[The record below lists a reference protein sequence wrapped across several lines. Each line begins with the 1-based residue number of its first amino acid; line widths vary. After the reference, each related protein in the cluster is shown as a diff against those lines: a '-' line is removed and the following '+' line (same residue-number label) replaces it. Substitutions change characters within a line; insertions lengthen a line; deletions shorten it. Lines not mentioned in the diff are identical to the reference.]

1 MSDQMTTWIRGT
13 ALDYAEA
20 GYSVIPVKRS
30 DKAPYTPHGL
40 KDASKD
46 PDTIRSWWEQ
56 WPDANVAIVCG
67 SVSRNLVVIDV
78 DNKPELGKN
87 GLYSIEAWQAE
98 HGDFPATVIAHTG
111 SGGKHYYFH
120 VEDPKAFKNRVDAI
134 PAVDIRGDG
143 AYVVAYPS
151 VHENGKMYTW
161 RGGVSITDKP
171 DEVADANESVL
182 ELLEMNSRDSAA
194 NRQQD
199 AVKKQRVDMHHV
211 PEGQRNDTLFRFAS
225 KMVGSGISRDAA
237 LEAARAEVATWDNPL
252 PDFEIVKTVDSA
264 YNSYEPNEDTIYGDT
279 RPEVDENGE
288 YIPRL
293 PAELTREF
301 LLNPP
306 PKKKPIIMNYLR
318 EGEAMLL
325 SGNPKAG
332 KSFLIVQLAIAVA
345 TGSKWIGITCQQK
358 PVLYIDGELSPEMTG
373 ERIRDI
379 REKMGINYLPEDLHI
394 INTKKEDVTLRDVA
408 DDFVHG
414 VRKEEVVIID
424 PLYMFLNSDEN
435 DNSQM
440 KKEMEQIK
448 RISATGAAVI
458 VVHHMS
464 KGIQS
469 GKMSIDRASGA
480 GVLGRFFDSILTL
493 NLLNKEPSD
502 PARPER
508 VEADTRSFQQPRPVN
523 LWFDGFHTV
532 DSSEDLAGRD
542 LNDPKKSN
550 LEQKTANDTGKINH
564 CYAWLKDNCMLLE
577 GGGFTLQDMSKA
589 YENEYGK
596 VMSPS
601 TLRDHLNKAGYDSS
615 KDRIKDPNDPR
626 KSYAVWYPETLNDA
640 V

>member
-1 MSDQMTTWIRGT
+1 MGAILDA

-20 GYSVIPVKRS
+20 GFSVIPVRPS
-30 DKAPYTPHGL
+30 DKAPYTAHGL
-40 KDASKD
+40 KEATTDTE
-46 PDTIRSWWEQ
+46 TIREWWTR
-56 WPDANVAIVCG
+56 WPDANVAIACG
-67 SVSRNLVVIDV
+67 KPSHNIVVLDV
-78 DNKPELGKN
+78 DMKEKKN
-87 GLYSIEAWQAE
+87 GLRSINAWQVN
-98 HGDFPATVIAHTG
+98 HGDFPETVVANTP
-111 SGGKHYYFH
+111 SGGLHFFFR
-120 VEDPKAFKNRVDAI
+120 VDDPSLYKNRVEAI
-134 PAVDIRGDG
+134 PGVDIRGDG
-143 AYVVAYPS
+143 AYVVVYPS
-151 VHENGKMYTW
+151 AGVNGKWYTW
-161 RGGVSITDKP
+161 RRGVSCI
-171 DEVADANESVL
+171 EIEEIADANASVL

-199 AVKKQRVDMHHV
+199 AAKKQRVDMHHV

-264 YNSYEPNEDTIYGDT
+264 YNSYEPNEDTIYADA

-564 CYAWLKDNCMLLE
+564 CYAWMKDNCMLLE
-577 GGGFTLQDMSKA
+577 GGGFTLQDMNKA

-596 VMSPS
+596 VMSSS
-601 TLRDHLNKAGYDSS
+601 TLRDHLNKAGYNSS
-615 KDRIKDPNDPR
+615 KERIKDPNDPR

>member
-1 MSDQMTTWIRGT
+1 MGAILDA

-20 GYSVIPVKRS
+20 GFSVIPVRPS
-30 DKAPYTPHGL
+30 DKAPYTAHGL
-40 KDASKD
+40 KEATTDTE
-46 PDTIRSWWEQ
+46 TIREWWTR
-56 WPDANVAIVCG
+56 WPDANVAIACG
-67 SVSRNLVVIDV
+67 KPSHNIVVLDV
-78 DNKPELGKN
+78 DMKEKKN
-87 GLYSIEAWQAE
+87 GLRSINAWQVN
-98 HGDFPATVIAHTG
+98 HGDFPETVVANTP
-111 SGGKHYYFH
+111 SGGLHFFFR
-120 VEDPKAFKNRVDAI
+120 VDDPSLYKNRVEAI
-134 PAVDIRGDG
+134 PGVDIRGDG
-143 AYVVAYPS
+143 AYVVVYPS
-151 VHENGKMYTW
+151 VGGNGKWYTW
-161 RGGVSITDKP
+161 RRGVSCI
-171 DEVADANESVL
+171 EIEEIADANASVL
-182 ELLEMNSRDSAA
+182 ELLELNGRDSAA

-199 AVKKQRVDMHHV
+199 AAKKQRTVVDV
-211 PEGQRNDTLFRFAS
+211 EAGGRNDVIFRYAAS
-225 KMVGSGISRDAA
+225 QCGLAVPIEVT
-237 LEAARAEVATWDNPL
+237 LEAALKLNETFKPPLDPAEVA
-252 PDFEIVKTVDSA
+252 KTVRSA
-264 YNSYEPNEDTIYGDT
+264 YSYEPNEKTIYGDA

-345 TGSKWIGITCQQK
+345 TGSKWIGITCQKK

-379 REKMGINYLPEDLHI
+379 REKMGVNYLPEDLHI

-577 GGGFTLQDMSKA
+577 SGGFTLQDMSKA

-615 KDRIKDPNDPR
+615 KERIKDPNDPR

>member
-1 MSDQMTTWIRGT
+1 MGAILDA

-20 GYSVIPVKRS
+20 GFSVIPVRPS
-30 DKAPYTPHGL
+30 DKAPYTAHGL
-40 KDASKD
+40 KEATTDAE
-46 PDTIRSWWEQ
+46 TIREWWDR
-56 WPDANVAIVCG
+56 WPDANVAIACG
-67 SVSRNLVVIDV
+67 KPSHNIVVLDV
-78 DNKPELGKN
+78 DMKEKKN
-87 GLYSIEAWQAE
+87 GLRSINAWQVN
-98 HGDFPATVIAHTG
+98 HGDFPETVVANTP
-111 SGGKHYYFH
+111 SGGLHFFFR
-120 VEDPKAFKNRVDAI
+120 VDDPSLYKNRVEAI
-134 PAVDIRGDG
+134 PGVDIRGDG
-143 AYVVAYPS
+143 AYVVVYPS
-151 VHENGKMYTW
+151 AGVNGKWYTW
-161 RGGVSITDKP
+161 RRGVSCI
-171 DEVADANESVL
+171 EIEEIADANASVL

-199 AVKKQRVDMHHV
+199 AAKKQRVDMHHV

-264 YNSYEPNEDTIYGDT
+264 YNSYEPNEDTIYADA

-564 CYAWLKDNCMLLE
+564 CYAWMKDNCMLLE
-577 GGGFTLQDMSKA
+577 GGGFTLQDMNKA

-596 VMSPS
+596 VMSSS
-601 TLRDHLNKAGYDSS
+601 TLRDHLNKAGYNSS
-615 KDRIKDPNDPR
+615 KERIKDPNDPR

>member
-1 MSDQMTTWIRGT
+1 
-13 ALDYAEA
+13 
-20 GYSVIPVKRS
+20 
-30 DKAPYTPHGL
+30 
-40 KDASKD
+40 
-46 PDTIRSWWEQ
+46 
-56 WPDANVAIVCG
+56 
-67 SVSRNLVVIDV
+67 
-78 DNKPELGKN
+78 
-87 GLYSIEAWQAE
+87 
-98 HGDFPATVIAHTG
+98 
-111 SGGKHYYFH
+111 
-120 VEDPKAFKNRVDAI
+120 
-134 PAVDIRGDG
+134 VDIRGDG
-143 AYVVAYPS
+143 AYVVVYPS
-151 VHENGKMYTW
+151 VGVNGKWYTW
-161 RGGVSITDKP
+161 RRGVSCI
-171 DEVADANESVL
+171 EIEEIADANTSVL

-199 AVKKQRVDMHHV
+199 AAKKQRTVVDV
-211 PEGQRNDTLFRFAS
+211 EAGGRNDVIFRYAAS
-225 KMVGSGISRDAA
+225 QCGLAVPIEVT
-237 LEAARAEVATWDNPL
+237 LEAALKLNETFKPPLDPAEVA
-252 PDFEIVKTVDSA
+252 KTVRSA
-264 YNSYEPNEDTIYGDT
+264 YSYEPNEKTIYGDS

-345 TGSKWIGITCQQK
+345 TGSKWIGITCQKK

-379 REKMGINYLPEDLHI
+379 REKMGVNYLPEDLHI

-493 NLLNKEPSD
+493 NLLNREATD

-564 CYAWLKDNCMLLE
+564 CYAWMKDNCMLLQ
-577 GGGFTLQDMSKA
+577 GGGFTLQDMNKA

-596 VMSPS
+596 VMSSS
-601 TLRDHLNKAGYDSS
+601 TLRDHLNKAGYNSS
-615 KDRIKDPNDPR
+615 KERIKDPNDPR

>member
-1 MSDQMTTWIRGT
+1 MGAILDA

-20 GYSVIPVKRS
+20 GFSVIPVRPS
-30 DKAPYTPHGL
+30 DKAPYTAHGL
-40 KDASKD
+40 KEATTDTE
-46 PDTIRSWWEQ
+46 TIREWWTR
-56 WPDANVAIVCG
+56 WPDANVAIACG
-67 SVSRNLVVIDV
+67 KVSHNIVVLDV
-78 DNKPELGKN
+78 DMKEKKN
-87 GLYSIEAWQAE
+87 GLRSINAWQVN
-98 HGDFPATVIAHTG
+98 HGDFPETVVANTP
-111 SGGKHYYFH
+111 SGGLHFFFR
-120 VEDPKAFKNRVDAI
+120 VADPSLYKNRVEAI
-134 PAVDIRGDG
+134 PGVDIRGDG
-143 AYVVAYPS
+143 AYVVVYPS
-151 VHENGKMYTW
+151 VGANGKWYTW
-161 RGGVSITDKP
+161 RRGVSCI
-171 DEVADANESVL
+171 EIEEIADANASVL

-199 AVKKQRVDMHHV
+199 AAKKQRVDMHHV

-264 YNSYEPNEDTIYGDT
+264 YNSYEPNEDTIYADA

-564 CYAWLKDNCMLLE
+564 CYAWMKDNCMLLE

-615 KDRIKDPNDPR
+615 KKRIRDPNDPR